1 VTVVYSLKNA
11 VKERLIDGVGFR
23 LLVPEIQI
31 SAQENIALIGHSG
44 CGKSTLLDM
53 LALILRPD
61 ECDEFNLHPV
71 DGDSHDVRGL
81 WLPDRAREYRITAQ
95 AAQVAGR

>member
-31 SAQENIALIGHSG
+31 SAQENIALMRQEH
-44 CGKSTLLDM
+44 
-53 LALILRPD
+53 
-61 ECDEFNLHPV
+61 F
-71 DGDSHDVRGL
+71 
-81 WLPDRAREYRITAQ
+81 ARY
-95 AAQVAGR
+95 AGANPAP